1 MGKINQRLTLSLLVL
16 GVFANNHNFALALD
30 DLALLAHGLDARS
43 DFHNVYLLLGSP
55 GDAAAG
61 EVIGR
66 HLNRYLVTREDADK
80 IHPELAGN
88 VRQDDMAVAD
98 IDLEHGIG
106 QGFNHSALKLN
117 YIVFRQR
124 KIPPVKCRL
133 RW

>member
-1 MGKINQRLTLSLLVL
+1 MGLTL
-16 GVFANNHNFALALD
+16 
-30 DLALLAHGLDARS
+30 GLT
-43 DFHNVYLLLGSP
+43 FINVYLLLASP

-66 HLNRYLVTREDADK
+66 HLNRYLVTGEDADK

-117 YIVFRQR
+117 YIVFCQR
-124 KIPPVKCRL
+124 KYLRFIKCRL